1 MEEERLLLE
10 RCASLSD
17 LELVRNLTLSR
28 ADNSAAFADEALR
41 EFARRG
47 TSMEACINRV
57 RVHAGETRSGE
68 TDIDTALALVTDG
81 VPRRAVASFTHCLG
95 ETLVVQRE
103 GWGWVLHAYA
113 EDRYEHSYLIDNTA
127 SARRALE
134 DFLRLQPWREGA
146 GAGHHL
152 DDWQTLASSEDATH
166 VLTLSD
172 RLTLAG
178 VPHIVRPTLFTAPGD
193 NAAALLVPRRHKAAA
208 AAVINAGQVSVQQ
221 LRRQAQAADAAADA
235 AAELAAYDE
244 LVKVDGD
251 NHAVHYNRGVL
262 LLEAERHE
270 DAAAAFMEAAI
281 CGMNKVKPDLSLDQ
295 GSTGGGLLGL
305 AGVGARLVGRAVSP
319 ATGPGYPD
327 WFDDVELRLQ
337 ALLHRLGPRVDVLHS
352 LASMDRFKGDNVA
365 AAERYQQILLLVP
378 GDEVA
383 RFQLEYL
390 AAAGD

>member
-1 MEEERLLLE
+1 M
-10 RCASLSD
+10 
-17 LELVRNLTLSR
+17 T
-28 ADNSAAFADEALR
+28 ADNEDSFHDRMLSLGLARVSEAAA
-41 EFARRG
+41 
-47 TSMEACINRV
+47 I
-57 RVHAGETRSGE
+57 
-68 TDIDTALALVTDG
+68 
-81 VPRRAVASFTHCLG
+81 
-95 ETLVVQRE
+95 
-103 GWGWVLHAYA
+103 
-113 EDRYEHSYLIDNTA
+113 
-127 SARRALE
+127 
-134 DFLRLQPWREGA
+134 
-146 GAGHHL
+146 
-152 DDWQTLASSEDATH
+152 ASS
-166 VLTLSD
+166 
-172 RLTLAG
+172 RLIG
-178 VPHIVRPTLFTAPGD
+178 RGD
-193 NAAALLVPRRHKAAA
+193 EK
-208 AAVINAGQVSVQQ
+208 
-221 LRRQAQAADAAADA
+221 AADAAADA